1 VQPRRFKAKSMM
13 TMRRIAGLTAGAFG
27 TLAPAALAF
36 AAEKGH
42 GEGGG
47 GGGMPQLNPES
58 FASQLFWLAVTFILF
73 FLIAWRVALPKIGR
87 VLEDRRERIDRD
99 VSKAQEVR
107 NEAEAVLAEYEKLSA
122 EGRASAQVVLREAN
136 ELAAAE
142 AAAEHEKIGKRLADD
157 IAKAERRIDEARKSA
172 LESVGDVAAEI
183 AQAAAAKLIGL
194 DVSKSD
200 AEGAVSRAVKD
211 LG

>member
-1 VQPRRFKAKSMM
+1 
-13 TMRRIAGLTAGAFG
+13 MRRIVGLMAGACG

-47 GGGMPQLNPES
+47 GGGMPQLNPDS
-58 FASQLFWLAVTFILF
+58 FASQIFWLALTFILF

-142 AAAEHEKIGKRLADD
+142 AAAEHEKLSHRLADD
-157 IAKAERRIDEARKSA
+157 ITKAERRIDEARKSA
-172 LESVGDVAAEI
+172 LEGVGDVAAEI

-200 AEGAVSRAVKD
+200 ADGAVSRAVKD

>member
-1 VQPRRFKAKSMM
+1 MM

-42 GEGGG
+42 GESGGG

-142 AAAEHEKIGKRLADD
+142 AAAEHEKLSHRLADD
-157 IAKAERRIDEARKSA
+157 ITKAERRIDEARKSA
-172 LESVGDVAAEI
+172 LEGLGDVAAEI

-200 AEGAVSRAVKD
+200 ADGAVSRAVKD

>member
-1 VQPRRFKAKSMM
+1 MM
-13 TMRRIAGLTAGAFG
+13 TLRRIVGLTAGAFG
-27 TLAPAALAF
+27 TMAPAALAF

-47 GGGMPQLNPES
+47 AGGMPQLNPDS
-58 FASQLFWLAVTFILF
+58 FASQIFWLALTFIVF

-107 NEAEAVLAEYEKLSA
+107 NEAEAVLAAYEKLSA
-122 EGRASAQVVLREAN
+122 EGRASAQVVIREAN

-142 AAAEHEKIGKRLADD
+142 AAAEHEKLGHRLADD
-157 IAKAERRIDEARKSA
+157 IAKAERRIAEARSSA
-172 LESVGDVAAEI
+172 LEGLGDVAAEI
-183 AQAAAAKLIGL
+183 AQSAAAKLTGL

-200 AEGAVSRAVKD
+200 AEGAVSRAAKD

>member
-1 VQPRRFKAKSMM
+1 
-13 TMRRIAGLTAGAFG
+13 MRRIVGLMAGACG

-47 GGGMPQLNPES
+47 GGGMPQLNPDS
-58 FASQLFWLAVTFILF
+58 FASQIFWLALTFILF

-142 AAAEHEKIGKRLADD
+142 AAAEHEKLSHRLADD
-157 IAKAERRIDEARKSA
+157 ITKAERRIDEARKSA
-172 LESVGDVAAEI
+172 LEGVGDVAAEI

-200 AEGAVSRAVKD
+200 ADGAVSRAAKD

>member
-1 VQPRRFKAKSMM
+1 MM
-13 TMRRIAGLTAGAFG
+13 TMRRIVGLMAGSCG
-27 TLAPAALAF
+27 TLLPAALAF

-47 GGGMPQLNPES
+47 GGGMPQLNPDS
-58 FASQLFWLAVTFILF
+58 FASQIFWLALTFIIF

-99 VSKAQEVR
+99 VSKAQDVR

-136 ELAAAE
+136 EVAAAE
-142 AAAEHEKIGKRLADD
+142 AAAEHEKLGRRLADD

-172 LESVGDVAAEI
+172 LEGVGDVAAEI

-200 AEGAVSRAVKD
+200 ADGAVSRAAKD

>member
-1 VQPRRFKAKSMM
+1 
-13 TMRRIAGLTAGAFG
+13 MRRIAGLTAGAFG

-142 AAAEHEKIGKRLADD
+142 AATEHEKLSHRLADD
-157 IAKAERRIDEARKSA
+157 ITKAERRIDEARKSA
-172 LESVGDVAAEI
+172 LEGVGDVAAEI

-200 AEGAVSRAVKD
+200 ADGAVSRAVKD

>member
-1 VQPRRFKAKSMM
+1 MTTRR
-13 TMRRIAGLTAGAFG
+13 TVGLMAGAFG
-27 TLAPAALAF
+27 TLLPAALAF
-36 AAEKGH
+36 AAERGH
-42 GEGGG
+42 GEGAG

-107 NEAEAVLAEYEKLSA
+107 NEAEAVLAEYERLSA

-142 AAAEHEKIGKRLADD
+142 AAAEHEKLGHRLAED
-157 IAKAERRIDEARKSA
+157 IHKAERRIDEARKSA

-183 AQAAAAKLIGL
+183 AQAAAAKLTGL

-200 AEGAVSRAVKD
+200 ADGAVSRAAKD

>member
-1 VQPRRFKAKSMM
+1 MT
-13 TMRRIAGLTAGAFG
+13 TMRRIAWLMAGAFG
-27 TLAPAALAF
+27 ALLPGALAH
-36 AAEKGH
+36 AAEAGH
-42 GEGGG
+42 AEKS
-47 GGGMPQLNPES
+47 GMPQLDPS
-58 FASQLFWLAVTFILF
+58 TYASQIFWLAVTFLIF

-142 AAAEHEKIGKRLADD
+142 AAAEHEKLAKKLAGD
-157 IAKAERRIDEARKSA
+157 IEKAERRIAEARSSA
-172 LESVGDVAAEI
+172 LEGIGDVAAEI
-183 AQAAAAKLIGL
+183 AQSAAAKLIGL
-194 DVSKSD
+194 EVSKSD

>member
-1 VQPRRFKAKSMM
+1 MM
-13 TMRRIAGLTAGAFG
+13 TLRRIAGLMAGAFG
-27 TLAPAALAF
+27 TVLPGAFAF

-47 GGGMPQLNPES
+47 GGGMPQLNPDS
-58 FASQLFWLAVTFILF
+58 FASQLFWLAITFILF

-99 VSKAQEVR
+99 VAKAQEVR

-142 AAAEHEKIGKRLADD
+142 AAVEHEKLGRRLADD
-157 IAKAERRIDEARKSA
+157 IDKAERRIDEACRSA

>member
-1 VQPRRFKAKSMM
+1 MH
-13 TMRRIAGLTAGAFG
+13 RIGWLVGG
-27 TLAPAALAF
+27 TLAGVLPAALAF

-58 FASQLFWLAVTFILF
+58 FASQIFWLIVTFLVF
-73 FLIAWRVALPKIGR
+73 FLIAWRVALPKIGQ
-87 VLEDRRERIDRD
+87 VLADRRDRIDRD
-99 VSKAQEVR
+99 IAKAQDVR

-122 EGRASAQVVLREAN
+122 EGRASAQVVIREAN

-142 AAAEHEKIGKRLADD
+142 AAAEHEKLGHRLADD
-157 IAKAERRIDEARKSA
+157 IDKAERRIAEARTSA
-172 LESVGDVAAEI
+172 LEGVGEVAAEI

-194 DVSKSD
+194 EVSAKD
-200 AEGAVSRAVKD
+200 AEGAVARAAKD

>member
-1 VQPRRFKAKSMM
+1 
-13 TMRRIAGLTAGAFG
+13 MRRIAGLTAGAFG

>member
-1 VQPRRFKAKSMM
+1 M
-13 TMRRIAGLTAGAFG
+13 TMRRTVGLMAGAFG
-27 TLAPAALAF
+27 TLLPAAFAF

-142 AAAEHEKIGKRLADD
+142 AAAEHEKLGHRLADD
-157 IAKAERRIDEARKSA
+157 IQKAERRIDEARKSA
-172 LESVGDVAAEI
+172 LEGVGDVAAEI

-200 AEGAVSRAVKD
+200 ADGAVSRAAKD

>member
-1 VQPRRFKAKSMM
+1 MM

-200 AEGAVSRAVKD
+200 ADGAVSRAVKD

>member
-1 VQPRRFKAKSMM
+1 MM
-13 TMRRIAGLTAGAFG
+13 TMRRIVGLMAGSCGA
-27 TLAPAALAF
+27 LLPAAFAF

-47 GGGMPQLNPES
+47 GGGMPQLNPDS
-58 FASQLFWLAVTFILF
+58 FASQIFWLALTFILF

-99 VSKAQEVR
+99 VSKAQDVR

-136 ELAAAE
+136 EVAAAE
-142 AAAEHEKIGKRLADD
+142 AAAEHEKLGRRLADD

-172 LESVGDVAAEI
+172 LEGVGDVAAEI

-200 AEGAVSRAVKD
+200 ADGAVSRAAKD

>member
-1 VQPRRFKAKSMM
+1 LGSGVP
-13 TMRRIAGLTAGAFG
+13 L
-27 TLAPAALAF
+27 ALAA
-36 AAEKGH
+36 AAEKGEA
-42 GEGGG
+42 GKS
-47 GGGMPQLNPES
+47 GMPQLDPTS
-58 FASQLFWLAVTFILF
+58 FASQLFWLALTFILF

-142 AAAEHEKIGKRLADD
+142 AAAEHEKLGRRLAGD
-157 IAKAERRIDEARKSA
+157 IEKAERRIAEARSSA
-172 LESVGDVAAEI
+172 LEGVGEVAADI
-183 AQAAAAKLIGL
+183 AQAAAARLIGIE
-194 DVSKSD
+194 VSAQD
-200 AEGAVSRAVKD
+200 AEGAVARAAKD

>member
-1 VQPRRFKAKSMM
+1 
-13 TMRRIAGLTAGAFG
+13 MRRTVGLMAGAFG

-47 GGGMPQLNPES
+47 GGGMPQLNPDS
-58 FASQLFWLAVTFILF
+58 FASQIFWLALTFILF

-99 VSKAQEVR
+99 VSKAQDVR

-136 ELAAAE
+136 EVAAAE
-142 AAAEHEKIGKRLADD
+142 AAAEHEKLGRRLADD

-172 LESVGDVAAEI
+172 LEGVGDVAAEI

-200 AEGAVSRAVKD
+200 ADGAVSRAAKD

>member
-1 VQPRRFKAKSMM
+1 
-13 TMRRIAGLTAGAFG
+13 MRRIAGLTAGAFG
-27 TLAPAALAF
+27 TLAPAANAF

-142 AAAEHEKIGKRLADD
+142 AAAEHEKLSHRLADD
-157 IAKAERRIDEARKSA
+157 ITKAERRIDEARKSA
-172 LESVGDVAAEI
+172 LEGLGDVAAEI
-183 AQAAAAKLIGL
+183 AQAAAAKLIDL

-200 AEGAVSRAVKD
+200 ADGAVSRAVKD

>member
-1 VQPRRFKAKSMM
+1 
-13 TMRRIAGLTAGAFG
+13 MRRIVGLTAGACG

-47 GGGMPQLNPES
+47 GGGMPQLNPDS
-58 FASQLFWLAVTFILF
+58 FASQIFWLALTFILF

-99 VSKAQEVR
+99 VSKAQDVR

-136 ELAAAE
+136 EVAAAE
-142 AAAEHEKIGKRLADD
+142 AAAEHEKLGRRLADD

-172 LESVGDVAAEI
+172 LEGVGDVAAEI

-200 AEGAVSRAVKD
+200 ADGAVSRAAKD

>member
-1 VQPRRFKAKSMM
+1 M
-13 TMRRIAGLTAGAFG
+13 TLRRIAALIGGLVG
-27 TLAPAALAF
+27 TGLPAALAR
-36 AAEKGH
+36 AAEQGQ
-42 GEGGG
+42 GGG
-47 GGGMPQLNPES
+47 GGGMPQLDPDTY
-58 FASQLFWLAVTFILF
+58 ASQLFWLVVTFLVF

-99 VSKAQEVR
+99 IAKAQEVR
-107 NEAEAVLAEYEKLSA
+107 NEAEAALAEYERLSA
-122 EGRASAQVVLREAN
+122 EGRASAQVVIREAN

-142 AAAEHEKIGKRLADD
+142 AAKEHEKVGKKLAGD
-157 IAKAERRIDEARKSA
+157 IEKAERRIAEARASA
-172 LESVGDVAAEI
+172 LEGVGDVAAEI

-194 DVSKSD
+194 EVSRKD

>member
-1 VQPRRFKAKSMM
+1 VQSRRSKAKSMM
-13 TMRRIAGLTAGAFG
+13 TMRRIVGLMAGACG

-47 GGGMPQLNPES
+47 GGGMPQLNPDS
-58 FASQLFWLAVTFILF
+58 FASQIFWLALTFILF

-99 VSKAQEVR
+99 VSKAQDVR

-136 ELAAAE
+136 EVAAAE
-142 AAAEHEKIGKRLADD
+142 AAAEHEKLGRRLADD

-172 LESVGDVAAEI
+172 LEGVGDVAAEI

-200 AEGAVSRAVKD
+200 ADGAVSRAAKD

>member
-1 VQPRRFKAKSMM
+1 MM

>member
-1 VQPRRFKAKSMM
+1 
-13 TMRRIAGLTAGAFG
+13 MRRTVGLMAGAFG

-36 AAEKGH
+36 AAETGH

-142 AAAEHEKIGKRLADD
+142 AAAEHEKLSHRLADD
-157 IAKAERRIDEARKSA
+157 ITKAERRIDEARKSA
-172 LESVGDVAAEI
+172 LEGVGDVAAEI

-200 AEGAVSRAVKD
+200 ADGAVSRAVKD